1 MILTVFAGM
10 ADFERSLILE
20 RTGVGRAAAKTC
32 GVKFGPKYSLAPKQI
47 EHARQLSEEGMSVA
61 EISVL
66 FRVHR
71 STLYWAL
78 TVTA

>member
-1 MILTVFAGM
+1 
-10 ADFERSLILE
+10 

-47 EHARQLSEEGMSVA
+47 EQARQLSEEGMSVA